1 MGVNKGNMEILLVID
16 MQEKY
21 MKDYDAALLARVNQR
36 ILEANAT
43 GIPVVYV
50 RNIGRV
56 ENADKYV
63 FCNNLAMVSELIFEK
78 RIPSAFS
85 SQDFTDYLKKS
96 GVDLISII
104 GVDGRCCVFKTA
116 MDAVNAGYK
125 VRLYLES
132 VAARNDNFFTKE
144 LPQMKEAG
152 VMIVV

>member
-1 MGVNKGNMEILLVID
+1 MEILLVID

-21 MKDYDAALLARVNQR
+21 MKDYDAALLTRVNQR

-63 FCNNLAMVSELIFEK
+63 FCNNLAIVSNLIFEK
-78 RIPSAFS
+78 KVPSAFS
-85 SQDFTDYLKKS
+85 STEFSDYLKKI

-116 MDAVNAGYK
+116 TDAIKAGYK
-125 VRLYLES
+125 VRIYLEA
-132 VAARNDNFFTKE
+132 VAARNDNFFTRE
-144 LPQMKEAG
+144 LPQMKEVG
-152 VMIVV
+152 VMIDV